1 MKEHHFVRPSGP
13 LGPFADDYRR
23 HLVTAGY
30 ALGSIQHRLTQFG
43 ELSRWLDAEGLTM
56 SELDEAQVRRFAAAR
71 RASRRVTMTSPAT
84 MRLPLGF
91 LRGIG
96 MVPEM
101 SEPDGP
107 FEELLASYRRYLID
121 ERGLAELTV
130 SAHLLVARGF
140 CQAVAGAP
148 GDLAGL
154 RSKDVTGYLLDECGR
169 QPKPTARKTASSV
182 ASLLR
187 YLHVA
192 AIIPVSLVGA
202 VPRLSRRG
210 SGQRPPEMTPAQV
223 ARTLESCDR
232 RTGAGRRDYAILLL
246 LARLGLRPC
255 EVTALTLDDIDW
267 HRGEVVVRGK
277 RNRHERLP
285 LPADVGAAVA
295 SYLRQGR
302 PTPTDGGRAAFL
314 RARAPFTPVSFA
326 AVQGLVRMASVR
338 AGLAP
343 VGPRRLRRHAAT
355 AMHRGGMAL
364 TGIAEVLRQ
373 HDTKVTTIY
382 VDIDPTAL
390 CALARV
396 WPGVRHD

>member
-30 ALGSIQHRLTQFG
+30 AVGSIQHRLTQFG
-43 ELSRWLDAEGLTM
+43 ELSRWLDAEGLQVN
-56 SELDEAQVRRFAAAR
+56 ELDEEQVRRFAAAR
-71 RASRRVTMTSPAT
+71 RARHRVTMTSPAT
-84 MRLPLGF
+84 MRVPLGF

-96 MVPEM
+96 TVPERA
-101 SEPDGP
+101 EPEGP
-107 FEELLASYRRYLID
+107 FEALLAAYRRYLID
-121 ERGLAELTV
+121 ERGLAEKTV

-140 CQAVAGAP
+140 CSAVAESPAE
-148 GDLAGL
+148 LVGL
-154 RSKDVTGYLLDECGR
+154 RGKDVTGYLLAECGR

-192 AIIPVSLVGA
+192 AITPVSLVGA
-202 VPRLSRRG
+202 VPRLARRG
-210 SGQRPPEMTPAQV
+210 PGERPAEMTPAQV
-223 ARTLESCDR
+223 ARTLECCDR
-232 RTGAGRRDYAILLL
+232 RSVVGLRDYAILLL

-267 HRGEVVVRGK
+267 RHGELVVRGK
-277 RNRHERLP
+277 RNHHERLP

-295 SYLRQGR
+295 SYLRRGR
-302 PTPTDGGRAAFL
+302 PTPTDGGRAVFL

-326 AVQGLVRMASVR
+326 AVQALVHRASLR
-338 AGLAP
+338 AGLVPA
-343 VGPRRLRRHAAT
+343 GPRRLRRHAAT

-373 HDTKVTTIY
+373 HDTKVTTVY
-382 VDIDPTAL
+382 VDVDPTAL
-390 CALARV
+390 CGLARV

>member
-23 HLVTAGY
+23 HLVAAGY
-30 ALGSIQHRLTQFG
+30 AFGSIQHRLTQFG
-43 ELSRWLDAEGLTM
+43 ELSRWLDAEGLQAI
-56 SELDEAQVRRFAAAR
+56 ELDEAQVRRFAASR
-71 RASRRVTMTSPAT
+71 RAKDRVTMTSPAT
-84 MRLPLGF
+84 MRVPLGF
-91 LRGIG
+91 LRATGTLAG
-96 MVPEM
+96 RAA
-101 SEPDGP
+101 PDGP
-107 FEELLASYRRYLID
+107 FEALLASYRRYLID
-121 ERGLAELTV
+121 ERGLAEKTV
-130 SAHLLVARGF
+130 SAHLLVARRF
-140 CQAVAGAP
+140 CQAVAAGPA
-148 GDLAGL
+148 DLAGL
-154 RSKDVTGYLLDECGR
+154 HGRDVTGYLLAECSR

-192 AIIPVSLVGA
+192 AVTPVSLVGA
-202 VPRLSRRG
+202 VPRLARREPG
-210 SGQRPPEMTPAQV
+210 ERPAEMTPAQV
-223 ARTLESCDR
+223 ARTLECCDR
-232 RTGAGRRDYAILLL
+232 RSGAGLRDYAILLL

-267 HRGEVVVRGK
+267 RHGELVVRGK

-295 SYLRQGR
+295 SYLRQRR
-302 PTPTDGGRAAFL
+302 PAAIDGGRAVFL
-314 RARAPFTPVSFA
+314 RARAPFTPVSFT
-326 AVQGLVRMASVR
+326 AVQSLVRLASMR

-343 VGPRRLRRHAAT
+343 AGPRRLRRHAAT

-373 HDTKVTTIY
+373 HDTKVTTVY
-382 VDIDPTAL
+382 VDVDPTAL
-390 CALARV
+390 CGLARV